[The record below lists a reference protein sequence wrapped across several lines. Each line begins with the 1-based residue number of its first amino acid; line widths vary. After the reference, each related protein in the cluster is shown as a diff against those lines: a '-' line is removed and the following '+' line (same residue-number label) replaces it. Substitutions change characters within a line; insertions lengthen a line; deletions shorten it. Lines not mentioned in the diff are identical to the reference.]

1 MIKVIA
7 YIKCSFVNLDYLK
20 RRIKEVGLL
29 ESSKNLT
36 NYFTVHLFQDSA
48 RLT

>member
-1 MIKVIA
+1 MLNDKIYRLNHIA
-7 YIKCSFVNLDYLK
+7 YIKCNLVNLDYLK

-36 NYFTVHLFQDSA
+36 
-48 RLT
+48 